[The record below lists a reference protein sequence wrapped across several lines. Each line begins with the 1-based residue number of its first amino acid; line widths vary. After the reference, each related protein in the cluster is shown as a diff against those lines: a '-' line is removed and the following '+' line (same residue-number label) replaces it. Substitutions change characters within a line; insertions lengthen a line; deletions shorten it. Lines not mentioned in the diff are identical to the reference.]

1 VWVDFGAPR
10 GSEPAKIRPSLV
22 IQDDW
27 LNESGVTTIVLIPFT
42 SQVRLQVFPG
52 NVFVPAAASGLGKD
66 SVAVVSQI
74 GPVSRE
80 FIEPYPV
87 GRLPGYLMAEV
98 SAAVRLLLAV

>member
-1 VWVDFGAPR
+1 
-10 GSEPAKIRPSLV
+10 
-22 IQDDW
+22 
-27 LNESGVTTIVLIPFT
+27 
-42 SQVRLQVFPG
+42 
-52 NVFVPAAASGLGKD
+52 
-66 SVAVVSQI
+66 VAVVSRI